1 VDRLEPVAPRGG
13 VFVVGGVSWARALT
27 NPVGWL
33 GFRETRVGDPPLSG
47 TRRPRPLARA
57 YSPAPPR
64 GGGRY
69 FVGGMG
75 RLMALPRHN
84 KVASRLPLS
93 AEDGHAADSIG
104 TADFDPYETCDHA
117 ATSASML
124 SHCSGVEV
132 PAFALS
138 AWKQFKRHR
147 LSETVV

>member
-1 VDRLEPVAPRGG
+1 M
-13 VFVVGGVSWARALT
+13 S
-27 NPVGWL
+27 
-33 GFRETRVGDPPLSG
+33 
-47 TRRPRPLARA
+47 
-57 YSPAPPR
+57 
-64 GGGRY
+64 
-69 FVGGMG
+69 

-132 PAFALS
+132 LS
-138 AWKQFKRHR
+138 RYR
-147 LSETVV
+147 LGSNSKDIDCRKLRFSGQAVPQIDGETNVAGPQ